1 MYSLWSCDID
11 VESDRKPN
19 LKFVFI
25 LIFSV
30 QIAVS
35 SFTIIKC
42 LFYLALSTF
51 DSFLGADAGFFFVLL
66 VGAHCVGNEPPPEKN
81 RKNYNPNIL

>member
-1 MYSLWSCDID
+1 MI
-11 VESDRKPN
+11 VESDKT
-19 LKFVFI
+19 KFKVVFLI
-25 LIFSV
+25 NIWIFSV

-35 SFTIIKC
+35 LFTIIKC

-66 VGAHCVGNEPPPEKN
+66 VGAHCVGNEPPPENN
-81 RKNYNPNIL
+81 RKNYNPDIL